1 MSRLLEQ
8 YNNKIKQ
15 DLKSKLGLKNIFEVP
30 KIKKIIFLSL
40 IIVMIINCTLILFGH
55 F

>member
-8 YNNKIKQ
+8 YNNEIKQ

-30 KIKKIIFLSL
+30 KIKKIILRTLS
-40 IIVMIINCTLILFGH
+40 VTTINGV
-55 F
+55 